1 MGHAIHTSDSRNF
14 KKLWQEHGG
23 LIFTVR
29 RTGEVRYVHPA
40 FVTGVRANDR
50 RKDVP
55 AKLLTRLNALI
66 RSEAA
71 NDTKW
76 NDEVLDK

>member
-1 MGHAIHTSDSRNF
+1 MSHAIHTSDRNTF
-14 KKLWQEHGG
+14 KRLWQEHGG
-23 LIFTVR
+23 FIFAIH

-40 FVTGVRANDR
+40 FTTGVRANGR

-66 RSEAA
+66 RQKAA
-71 NDTKW
+71 NDP
-76 NDEVLDK
+76 DMGC

>member
-1 MGHAIHTSDSRNF
+1 MNAIHTSDILTF

-23 LIFTVR
+23 LILVIR
-29 RTGEVRYVHPA
+29 GTGEVRYVHPA
-40 FVTGVRANDR
+40 FATGVRANNR

-66 RSEAA
+66 RQEAA
-71 NDTKW
+71 NDPFIAS
-76 NDEVLDK
+76 

>member
-1 MGHAIHTSDSRNF
+1 MGQAIHTSDNRHF

-23 LIFTVR
+23 FIFAVR
-29 RTGEVRYVHPA
+29 GTGEVRYVHPA

-66 RSEAA
+66 RGEAA
-71 NDTKW
+71 NDPKW
-76 NDEVLDK
+76 ADDRPT